1 VAQDKVK
8 GKTNEAVGAVR
19 RKAGDVTGNED
30 MEAKGAAQQG
40 KGKTQQ
46 VVGSAKG
53 TVDKAADK
61 VKSVVD

>member
-1 VAQDKVK
+1 MAQENIK

-19 RKAGDVTGNED
+19 RKTGDVTGNED
-30 MEAKGAAQQG
+30 MEAKGAAQQS

-46 VVGSAKG
+46 VVGSAKDA
-53 TVDKAADK
+53 VDKAADK